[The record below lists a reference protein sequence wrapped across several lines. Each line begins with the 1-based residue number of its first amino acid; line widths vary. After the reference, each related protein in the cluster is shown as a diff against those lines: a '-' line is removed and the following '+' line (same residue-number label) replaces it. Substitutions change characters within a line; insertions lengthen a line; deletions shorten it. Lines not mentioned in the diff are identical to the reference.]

1 MGRLWLKLALI
12 APTVGIM
19 KLFNRDKIILDLC
32 GGTGAWSKFYKDAGY
47 DVRLIT
53 LPDHDVTDYIPPE
66 NVYGILAAPPC
77 TEFSRALNYH
87 IAVNGRERDFIKG
100 MNPVNACCRIILFSN
115 PVFWALE
122 NPLGCLSQFLGGPD
136 YIFDPWEF
144 GDPYTKKTCLWGKFN
159 PPIKKY
165 FDRNEVMTPEQ
176 IILCKENRKPQDCG
190 ADKKIKR
197 AITPAGF
204 AKAFYEANK

>member
-1 MGRLWLKLALI
+1 M
-12 APTVGIM
+12 
-19 KLFNRDKIILDLC
+19 LFNRDKTILSLC
-32 GGTGAWSKFYKDAGY
+32 SGTGAWEKPYIEAGY
-47 DVRLIT
+47 NVISVT
-53 LPDHDVTDYIPPE
+53 LPDHDVTDYIPPK

-77 TEFSRALNYH
+77 VEFSRALNYH
-87 IAVNGRERDFIKG
+87 IAVYGRKRDFIKG
-100 MNPVNACCRIILFSN
+100 MIPVNACARIILISN

-122 NPLGCLSQFLGGPD
+122 NPLGCLTRYLGPWQ

-159 PPIKKY
+159 SPIKKY
-165 FDRNEVMTPEQ
+165 NNREAVMSPDQ
-176 IILCKENRKPQDCG
+176 IIRCKENRKLQDCG

-204 AKAFYEANK
+204 AKAFFESNR